1 MAKGDWL
8 HSLGVA
14 HQEER
19 YFKMPLYFYKPTRHK
34 SGGGMAKGVQA
45 DVGNKHGQIDFP
57 LPRAKAD
64 GLYFCV
70 QETLQSS
77 SVTSVTLQNMLPQS
91 ATNKPF

>member
-1 MAKGDWL
+1 
-8 HSLGVA
+8 
-14 HQEER
+14 
-19 YFKMPLYFYKPTRHK
+19 MPLCFYKPTRHK
-34 SGGGMAKGVQA
+34 SGGGMAKCVQV
-45 DVGNKHGQIDFP
+45 DVGNEHGQIHFP

-91 ATNKPF
+91 ATDKPF